1 MTTFN
6 TTREAKEFLAGKIA
20 DEAKREG
27 APLSEVEEKML
38 YFSET
43 AWTLP
48 DMMEV
53 DEAFDRDLDMVEYEE
68 RIGGLVKRYL
78 DRVRKT
84 DAQELAA
91 WTAALKTIQAE
102 DHYLLVLIDGS
113 PEDRRTSTADNVM
126 LLLGGLLLTLVALVV
141 LYLWSWWRDRTPP
154 H

>member
-1 MTTFN
+1 
-6 TTREAKEFLAGKIA
+6 
-20 DEAKREG
+20 
-27 APLSEVEEKML
+27 
-38 YFSET
+38 
-43 AWTLP
+43 
-48 DMMEV
+48 MMEV

-113 PEDRRTSTADNVM
+113 PEDRRTSTADNVK